1 MAHVDATLR
10 PSQGSRPLRLP
21 NDDSSNGWS
30 AILPPRTPRPALQGD
45 VLADWLVLGA
55 GFAGLAAARRLAEL
69 RPHAHIVVV
78 DAGTVG
84 NNASGRNS
92 GFAID
97 VPHNIG
103 SSLEE
108 LRQAAHYQALLTAG
122 MNDLELLVAQ
132 HRIDCQWRRAGKYH
146 CAVSPAAERTL
157 QHHVDELRALGA
169 AHELLDRNALAARL
183 GTRYFAAGLYTP
195 GTVLLNPAALCR
207 GLADVLPANV
217 SLHEQTPVQ
226 RLDLSGSKV
235 VAHTPQGRVRAPQL
249 LLAANGFAQQL
260 GLFGSAW
267 GAETF
272 PLVTF
277 GSLTAPLTPEQRSR
291 LGAPEGWA

>member
-1 MAHVDATLR
+1 MAPVDATLR
-10 PSQGSRPLRLP
+10 PSQGSRPMRLP
-21 NDDSSNGWS
+21 NDDATNGWS

-45 VLADWLVLGA
+45 VVADWLVLGA

-122 MNDLELLVAQ
+122 MNDLEGLVAQ
-132 HRIDCQWRRAGKYH
+132 YRIDCQWRRAGKYH
-146 CAVSPAAERTL
+146 CAVSPSMCWGPASIHPIA
-157 QHHVDELRALGA
+157 QSS
-169 AHELLDRNALAARL
+169 
-183 GTRYFAAGLYTP
+183 AGSP
-195 GTVLLNPAALCR
+195 
-207 GLADVLPANV
+207 
-217 SLHEQTPVQ
+217 S
-226 RLDLSGSKV
+226 
-235 VAHTPQGRVRAPQL
+235 
-249 LLAANGFAQQL
+249 
-260 GLFGSAW
+260 
-267 GAETF
+267 
-272 PLVTF
+272 
-277 GSLTAPLTPEQRSR
+277 
-291 LGAPEGWA
+291 

>member
-1 MAHVDATLR
+1 M
-10 PSQGSRPLRLP
+10 RLP
-21 NDDSSNGWS
+21 NDDATNGWS

-45 VLADWLVLGA
+45 VVADWLVLGA

-122 MNDLELLVAQ
+122 MTDLELLVAQ

-157 QHHVDELRALGA
+157 QHHLDELRTLGA
-169 AHELLDRNALAARL
+169 PHELLDRNTLAARL

-207 GLADVLPANV
+207 GLADALPANV
-217 SLHEQTPVQ
+217 ALHEQTPVQ
-226 RLDLSGSKV
+226 RLDLSGGKV

-260 GLFGSAW
+260 GLFGSA
-267 GAETF
+267 
-272 PLVTF
+272 
-277 GSLTAPLTPEQRSR
+277 
-291 LGAPEGWA
+291 